1 MPAQQTFSI
10 TMPKEAGMKTKQR
23 WRLVLILMLSVL
35 VQAACSNAA
44 GACPTPTSETKL
56 LTNAEEGYCLLYPA
70 EYSAT
75 LPHYIVINPTSGF
88 GDAPGDAW
96 LLITTATASGRTAA
110 QIVDEQI
117 AALGEGFNITRFELE
132 VDGEQAV
139 VVDSLP
145 AQDSARN
152 VFIVHNDR
160 LYNLIFMPW
169 YPNAA
174 GPTALENLYT
184 RVMDTFHFSPL
195 E

>member
-1 MPAQQTFSI
+1 M
-10 TMPKEAGMKTKQR
+10 
-23 WRLVLILMLSVL
+23 LILTMLA
-35 VQAACSNAA
+35 QASCSNAT

-70 EYSAT
+70 QYST
-75 LPHYIVINPTSGF
+75 TVPHYIVINPISGPDML
-88 GDAPGDAW
+88 GEAW
-96 LLITTATASGRTAA
+96 LYIEIADASGRTAA

-117 AALGEGFNITRFELE
+117 AALGEGFNITRFNVE

-139 VVDSLP
+139 VVDGLP
-145 AQDSARN
+145 AQDSARY

-174 GPTALENLYT
+174 EPTQLENLYMM
-184 RVMDTFHFSPL
+184 VMDTLHFLPQK
-195 E
+195 